1 MRLPTRF
8 HILVTA
14 LRVRVIS
21 PKRNTLILVG
31 SFADPSY
38 QLRVLRY
45 PEQAT
50 VQNGSP
56 PGCGAA
62 HSRSLTL
69 AHGVTLANGRTAS
82 AGTCFRSDLVS

>member
-8 HILVTA
+8 HILVAA

-21 PKRNTLILVG
+21 PRRNTLILVG

-45 PEQAT
+45 PEPYATTEALRVESVFQA
-50 VQNGSP
+50 P
-56 PGCGAA
+56 
-62 HSRSLTL
+62 
-69 AHGVTLANGRTAS
+69 
-82 AGTCFRSDLVS
+82 